1 MPAAHALHADQGKAA
16 MAIAFG
22 EAWTIMV
29 QPFSVLPALAIEK
42 LGVRDIM
49 GYCVTALL
57 FSGVVFTPGLY
68 LFQPL
73 AGGGATH
80 EC

>member
-1 MPAAHALHADQGKAA
+1 LDQYGATVLA
-16 MAIAFG
+16 
-22 EAWTIMV
+22 
-29 QPFSVLPALAIEK
+29 LPALAIAG

-57 FSGVVFTPGLY
+57 SPGVVFIPGLY

-73 AGGGATH
+73 ADGGATH
-80 EC
+80 GC